1 MTAGDGVTWMRHGLR
16 DLRVESRHLLPGRP
30 GDAPPSTHPT
40 AACYTSVPMQ
50 SAGLRTS
57 FAKATALSGAVHLA
71 LDAVLSRVP
80 WTTPPYL
87 LLDYASE
94 TFRDLLL
101 LDRATLRVAIAVI
114 SAGVNG
120 AIAGLFA
127 VALAGARRRPVS
139 LAASLFALW
148 VFSGGLMILVY
159 LDPPWGV
166 ALGSLAAGAPRAVAV
181 AWVLE
186 RFLFR
191 GEPRQGPPE
200 RRPSQGG

>member
-1 MTAGDGVTWMRHGLR
+1 
-16 DLRVESRHLLPGRP
+16 
-30 GDAPPSTHPT
+30 
-40 AACYTSVPMQ
+40 MQ

-57 FAKATALSGAVHLA
+57 VARATALSGAVHLA
-71 LDAVLSRVP
+71 LDAVLSRVA

-127 VALAGARRRPVS
+127 VALARARRRPLA

-148 VFSGGLMILVY
+148 VFSGGLMMLVY
-159 LDPPWGV
+159 LDPPWPV
-166 ALGSLAAGAPRAVAV
+166 ALGSLAAGAPRALAV
-181 AWVLE
+181 TWALE
-186 RFLFR
+186 RLVFR
-191 GEPRQGPPE
+191 GGPRRAPPAPALS
-200 RRPSQGG
+200 RRG